1 LSFPARTARIASG
14 LGEGNPVKKRYFVYL
29 LASKR
34 NGTLYL
40 GVTSDLANRTWQHK
54 SDLIEGFTKKYG
66 VHLLVWFEEHN
77 DIRDAIDRER
87 QIKGWNRAWKIKLN
101 EKRNPQWLDLYEN
114 VLR

>member
-1 LSFPARTARIASG
+1 
-14 LGEGNPVKKRYFVYL
+14 VKKRHFVYL

-77 DIRDAIDRER
+77 DIRDAIDREK
-87 QIKGWNRAWKIKLN
+87 QIKGWNRAWKIKLI
-101 EKRNPQWLDLYEN
+101 EKRNPQWLDLYED